1 MCIKAPGWLFKT
13 STSPEPFE
21 TCPSLVITSNSSPFH
36 QESESPSSGSSYAQ
50 WLLIV
55 HRGIHRILLISIPGF
70 RKSHTAITFQHLG
83 KSFLFKTWKKP
94 ELLLPSIT
102 LTKHLQLLPMMSWE
116 SVGSGVQWGTDLDS
130 PHWDRGWSSSILH
143 SGVKYG
149 QQILLSPRWT
159 VAHTIKLSYLIQLLR
174 EMPCL
179 QADLWANPAEDT
191 PYRSGVMRSLTG
203 Q

>member
-1 MCIKAPGWLFKT
+1 MHQSSWMVIQNKHKPWTFWNLSVT
-13 STSPEPFE
+13 SYHIQFLPF
-21 TCPSLVITSNSSPFH
+21 PPRISLPL
-36 QESESPSSGSSYAQ
+36 QEVPQ

-70 RKSHTAITFQHLG
+70 RKKSHCYYFPALRQ
-83 KSFLFKTWKKP
+83 FLFKTWKKP
-94 ELLLPSIT
+94 EILLPSIT

-116 SVGSGVQWGTDLDS
+116 SVGSGVQRGTDLDS

-149 QQILLSPRWT
+149 QQILLSPQWT

-174 EMPCL
+174 ERPCL
-179 QADLWANPAEDT
+179 QADLWASLAEDT